1 MGRQRLPVLAARFFD
16 AATVTREA
24 VPSGKCITFYIA
36 YGAAPTRLYKI
47 RLCLCTLL
55 SG

>member
-1 MGRQRLPVLAARFFD
+1 VGRQRLPVLAARFFD
-16 AATVTREA
+16 AATVTRGCA
-24 VPSGKCITFYIA
+24 QRQMYHFYIA

>member
-1 MGRQRLPVLAARFFD
+1 VGRQRLPVLAARFFD
-16 AATVTREA
+16 AATVTRGCA
-24 VPSGKCITFYIA
+24 QRGKCITFYIA